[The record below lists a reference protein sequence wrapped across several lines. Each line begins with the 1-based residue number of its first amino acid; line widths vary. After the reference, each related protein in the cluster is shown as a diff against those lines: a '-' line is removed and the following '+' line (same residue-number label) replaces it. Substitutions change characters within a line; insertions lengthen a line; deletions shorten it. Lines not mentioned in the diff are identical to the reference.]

1 MEKRIQTHM
10 EIRKEMMIGLF
21 TTINNGEEFVDI
33 WSLVLQ
39 EVLLDR
45 NDWMG
50 IIGLPNLEVSC

>member
-1 MEKRIQTHM
+1 M